1 MLIPVAFPSPVFS
14 LKVCRLVF
22 IGFLLCLGGCTPSS
36 PEKLFDSA
44 QWWMDV
50 SELATLKDVQQ
61 VSNWQALPEWKSWG
75 FGTETVWIRVQVKAA
90 RPDERTPWVVRVR
103 PPFLDYVTL

>member
-1 MLIPVAFPSPVFS
+1 MLLLTGCQAPDVGQAPQLIQSKTWRMDASGQAS
-14 LKVCRLVF
+14 L
-22 IGFLLCLGGCTPSS
+22 
-36 PEKLFDSA
+36 
-44 QWWMDV
+44 Q
-50 SELATLKDVQQ
+50 DVQ
-61 VSNWQALPEWKSWG
+61 NTTDWAPLPEWKSWG